1 MKYAA
6 LFIGVNVTPGLTPLN
21 YAESD
26 AAKTARLLCSN
37 LAYGRTSNTA
47 TLLGRR
53 ATRASVRAALAQM
66 RREAPDCALV
76 YFSGHGSPEGI
87 ALADGLLT
95 YDELA
100 ELLLGI
106 GSVRP
111 IVIVD
116 ACHAGAG
123 FHPFLVRIG
132 GVGGLADDMES
143 AWVSVVQDSVRGLR
157 FFAAVASGHSTYEEH
172 AIRGGRFSWSLR
184 RAFRRAPGRVFGSYA
199 WVTEIDAFNYAIEEM
214 ARRWPD
220 DELPLFLVPKANGNP
235 MPLVLAQ
242 ATCVVGT
249 SKIALVRPRATAGV
263 AVLLQAQGRQ
273 FIPTLVRV
281 RVYDATG
288 HLVGEAFRTWHPAEE
303 FARHSEAFSIGW
315 PTLQASNDVFAASVF
330 GQPFGLNWEVTLL
343 DDFGRVLDSVTWQ
356 YFHVAA

>member
-1 MKYAA
+1 MRYAA
-6 LFIGVNVTPGLTPLN
+6 LFIGVNVTPGATPLN
-21 YAESD
+21 YAELD
-26 AAKTARLLCSN
+26 AARMARLLCSN

-47 TLLGRR
+47 TLLGPS
-53 ATRASVRAALAQM
+53 ATRASVKAAVAKMQ
-66 RREAPDCALV
+66 REAPDCALV

-132 GVGGLADDMES
+132 GVGGLQDDMES
-143 AWVSVVQDSVRGLR
+143 EWISVVQDSVRGLR
-157 FFAAVASGHSTYEEH
+157 FFAAVASGHGTYEEH
-172 AIRGGRFSWSLR
+172 AIGGGRFSWSLR
-184 RAFRRAPGRVFGSYA
+184 RGLRRAPGRFFGKYA
-199 WVTEIDAFNYAIEEM
+199 WVTELDAFNYAAEEM
-214 ARRWPD
+214 ARRWPH
-220 DELPLFLVPKANGNP
+220 DELPLFLAPRASGNP

-242 ATCVVGT
+242 AARVVGM
-249 SKIALVRPRATAGV
+249 SKVALVRPRATAGI
-263 AVLLQAQGRQ
+263 AVLLRARGRQ
-273 FIPTLVRV
+273 FIPTFVRV

-288 HLVGEAFRTWHPAEE
+288 LLVGEALRTWHPTEE
-303 FARHSEAFSIGW
+303 LARHRENFSVGW
-315 PTLQASNDVFAASVF
+315 PTLQASNDVLAATVF
-330 GQPFGLNWEVTLL
+330 DRPFGLNWEVTLL
-343 DDFGRVLDSVTWQ
+343 DDFGRVLDSTTWQ
-356 YFHVAA
+356 CLHVAA